1 MDKTGLEIVLYII
14 LSLVVVLLLV
24 VVSWFALW
32 KAVLS
37 KNPLIREFFELDKP
51 AEKPKQS

>member
-14 LSLVVVLLLV
+14 LSLVVVLFLV
-24 VVSWFALW
+24 VVSWYALW